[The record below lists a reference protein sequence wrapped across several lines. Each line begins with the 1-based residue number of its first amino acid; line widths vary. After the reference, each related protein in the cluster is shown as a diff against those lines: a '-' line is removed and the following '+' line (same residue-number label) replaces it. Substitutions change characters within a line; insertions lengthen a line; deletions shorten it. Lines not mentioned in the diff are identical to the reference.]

1 MKKYIAAALTT
12 AMVATSACKD
22 STDVL
27 PLDAPT
33 IESVTS
39 KPLVRS
45 SLQTLAT
52 GVLAQD
58 RSGVVGTGTYLV
70 LANILARNAI
80 RVDTSEPRYVQE
92 TLGTNPDPGSFA
104 GSGGFAGFYT
114 AIRAVQSILAALPG
128 AVEGSFDDDEVAATK
143 GFMRTIEGLDYMRL
157 IELRDTVG
165 IPIQAADN
173 ETVSDV
179 SCKSTVLNFIAALLD
194 SANTDLAAASPS
206 ATVPFVLPTGLTT
219 FGRDYSVVSNIQK
232 FNRAVKG
239 KVDVYRAI
247 NRKNPQTA
255 RATDAIAELTFAL
268 GGAAPGA
275 VPASQFSVGPYYKF
289 VSTGSEATP
298 NNVSDSRLA
307 LNMMAADS
315 IRGTDTRKSKII
327 TRSTLSG
334 VNQGLLFT
342 SNTTCAKCTATTA
355 NQEAPLGILRDE
367 ELVLLRAQAYIE
379 AGNLTAATADLNSV
393 TTAYGNPPY
402 AVFATKAE
410 AITQVLYEKRYSL
423 LMEGPQRLVD
433 LREYGRLR
441 APFLRAETATDP
453 YNAAFPLSRPELN
466 ARGVQTNPECVGQ
479 N

>member
-1 MKKYIAAALTT
+1 MKKYITAALTT
-12 AMVATSACKD
+12 AIVATGACKD

-39 KPLVRS
+39 KPLIRS

-58 RSGVVGTGTYLV
+58 RAGVVGTGTYLV
-70 LANILARNAI
+70 LAAILQRDAI

-104 GSGGFAGFYT
+104 GSGGFGGFYT
-114 AIRAVQSILAALPG
+114 AIRAEKSLIKALES
-128 AVEGSFDDDEVAATK
+128 AVEGSFTPDEVAATK
-143 GFMRTIEGLDYMRL
+143 GFVRTIEGLDYMRL

-165 IPIQAADN
+165 IPIQADDN
-173 ETVSDV
+173 ETLTDV

-194 SANTDLAAASPS
+194 SANTDLSGAAGS
-206 ATVPFVLPTGLTT
+206 TKVPFVLPTGFTS

-275 VPASQFSVGPYYKF
+275 VPASQFSFGPYYKF
-289 VSTGSEATP
+289 VVGGSEATP
-298 NNVSDSRLA
+298 NNVSDSRIA
-307 LNMMAADS
+307 LNLMAADS
-315 IRGTDTRKSKII
+315 IRPGDTRASKIV

-334 VNQGLLFT
+334 TNQGLLFT
-342 SNTTCAKCTATTA
+342 SNKTCAKCTATTA

-379 AGNLTAATADLNSV
+379 AGNLAAATADLNSV
-393 TTAYGNPPY
+393 TQAYGNAPY
-402 AVFATKAE
+402 AVFATKAQ
-410 AITQVLYEKRYSL
+410 AISALLYEKRYSL

-433 LREYGRLR
+433 LREYGRLNSTY
-441 APFLRAETATDP
+441 LRKETATDP

-466 ARGVQTNPECVGQ
+466 ARGLQTNPACVGAQ
-479 N
+479 

>member
-1 MKKYIAAALTT
+1 MKKYTLAALAT
-12 AMVATSACKD
+12 AIIATGACKD

-58 RSGVVGTGTYLV
+58 RAGVVGTPTYM
-70 LANILARNAI
+70 ILASIMGRDAI
-80 RVDTSEPRYVQE
+80 RLDTSEPRYVGE
-92 TLGTNPDPGSFA
+92 TLATNPDPGSFA
-104 GSGGFAGFYT
+104 GGGGFAGFYT
-114 AIRAVQSILAALPG
+114 AIRAEQALITALG
-128 AVEGSFDDDEVAATK
+128 SAVEGAFTADEINATK
-143 GFMRTIEGLDYMRL
+143 GFIRTIEGLDYMRL

-173 ETVSDV
+173 ETVTDV
-179 SCKSTVLNFIAALLD
+179 SCKTTVLNYIAALLD
-194 SANTDLAAASPS
+194 SANTDLTAASGT
-206 ATVPFVLPTGLTT
+206 ARLPFVLPSGWTT
-219 FGRDYSVVSNIQK
+219 FGRDYAVVNNIRL

-275 VPASQFSVGPYYKF
+275 VPASQFSFGPYYKF
-289 VSTGSEATP
+289 VIGGSEATP
-298 NNVSDSRLA
+298 NNVSDTRVA
-307 LNMMAADS
+307 LNNMVKDS
-315 IRGTDTRKSKII
+315 VRATDTRASKII
-327 TRSTLSG
+327 SRSGISG
-334 VNQGLLFT
+334 QGLLFT
-342 SNTTCAKCTATTA
+342 HTSTCTACTATVA
-355 NQEAPLGILRDE
+355 NQERPLGILRDE

-379 AGNLTAATADLNSV
+379 VGNYAAATADLNSV
-393 TTAYGNPPY
+393 TTAYGNPAY
-402 AVFATKAE
+402 AVFTTKAQ
-410 AITQVLYEKRYSL
+410 AISAVLYEKRYSL
-423 LMEGPQRLVD
+423 LMEGPQRFVD
-433 LREYGRLR
+433 LREYGRLNGTY
-441 APFLRAETATDP
+441 LRKETATDP
-453 YNAAFPLSRPELN
+453 YNAAFPLSRAELN
-466 ARGVQTNPECVGQ
+466 ARGLTVNPACVGV